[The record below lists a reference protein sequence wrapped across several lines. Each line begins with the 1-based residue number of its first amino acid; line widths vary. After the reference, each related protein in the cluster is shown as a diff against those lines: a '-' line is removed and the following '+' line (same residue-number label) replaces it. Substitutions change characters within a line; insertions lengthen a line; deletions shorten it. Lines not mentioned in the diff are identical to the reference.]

1 MKSNSKRVYISCPI
15 SVPENV
21 LNKFYNEL
29 YRITYIDP
37 YYWERGTTY
46 DPQMIVHADAV
57 VFILPDTGFVAN
69 YFELPPGVRKELRYA
84 YVNNKKIF
92 LGYITRNGDY
102 QFYEASVD
110 ENVSIRGIGGTYNEI
125 YNFAKCR
132 THIPELP
139 SFPVKSCELIIKL
152 DRRLLLI

>member
-1 MKSNSKRVYISCPI
+1 MKSNSKHVYISCPI
-15 SVPENV
+15 SVPRPI
-21 LNKFYNEL
+21 LDRFYDEL
-29 YRITYIDP
+29 HKINYINPYR
-37 YYWERGTTY
+37 WERGTRY
-46 DPQMIVHADAV
+46 DSQMINNADAV
-57 VFILPDTGFVAN
+57 VFILPDTGFLAN
-69 YFELPPGVRKELRYA
+69 YFELPAGVRSELRFA
-84 YVNNKKIF
+84 YENNKKIF

-110 ENVSIRGIGGTYNEI
+110 ENLSIQGIGGTYKEI

-139 SFPVKSCELIIKL
+139 PFPVESSESIIKL